1 MASSTIKLSDEK
13 APTVGTAA
21 LSNARTVLLDLSV
34 LGWAGRPSAPQAR
47 EVSALT
53 VRLDDL
59 IKQS

>member
-34 LGWAGRPSAPQAR
+34 LGGASVRSAGTGSIRPDGPP
-47 EVSALT
+47 
-53 VRLDDL
+53 
-59 IKQS
+59 